1 MNSIHNSGEND
12 TSMDEG
18 LDKLGQAYGR
28 LGHEEPPELL
38 DQAVLNSA
46 HRAVES
52 KPHWMQFGW
61 LHGLTTAAV
70 FVLAFSIILN
80 QREPV
85 PDFEDGMINNEPTN
99 LQLEKE
105 AAGQTVNQLGESGL
119 EKKIKSDDRQDMLRS
134 SPVAAPE
141 SSAIE
146 VSSEEQ
152 VAQPV
157 SQASRSMYAQD
168 KLAEKREQADQ
179 DTATAELMQE
189 EVLLDEADS
198 VADSP
203 QAGVISKMALPAAVS
218 EPIEGDVKDRARLE
232 SEAEQQLQ
240 AIILLKQSGDEA
252 WRSEL
257 ESFVQTYPDY
267 KLPDELKD

>member
-1 MNSIHNSGEND
+1 MNSINNNGEND

-18 LDKLGQAYGR
+18 LDKLGQAYGQME
-28 LGHEEPPELL
+28 HEEPPELL

-46 HRAVES
+46 HRAVEN

-85 PDFEDGMINNEPTN
+85 PDFEDEMMNNEPRS
-99 LQLEKE
+99 LRLEKE
-105 AAGQTVNQLGESGL
+105 SAGQPVIQLGESGL
-119 EKKIKSDDRQDMLRS
+119 EKKVKSDDRQDMLRA

-146 VSSEEQ
+146 ASPEEQ

-157 SQASRSMYAQD
+157 SEASRSMYAQD

-179 DTATAELMQE
+179 DTATTGIMQE

-203 QAGVISKMALPAAVS
+203 QAIVVSKMPPPAAVS
-218 EPIEGDVKDRARLE
+218 LRFPGDWLVR
-232 SEAEQQLQ
+232 
-240 AIILLKQSGDEA
+240 
-252 WRSEL
+252 
-257 ESFVQTYPDY
+257 
-267 KLPDELKD
+267 

>member
-1 MNSIHNSGEND
+1 MNSIHNNGEND

-18 LDKLGQAYGR
+18 LDKLGQAYGQME
-28 LGHEEPPELL
+28 HEEPPELL

-85 PDFEDGMINNEPTN
+85 PDFEDELINNEPMRSKV
-99 LQLEKE
+99 EKE
-105 AAGQTVNQLGESGL
+105 AGKQTADQVGEL
-119 EKKIKSDDRQDMLRS
+119 RMEMKVKSDDRQDMLRT

-141 SSAIE
+141 SSAIQA
-146 VSSEEQ
+146 SSEEQ
-152 VAQPV
+152 LAQPV
-157 SQASRSMYAQD
+157 SEASRSMYPQG
-168 KLAEKREQADQ
+168 KLAEKREKADQ
-179 DTATAELMQE
+179 DTASTGIMQE

-203 QAGVISKMALPAAVS
+203 QAIVAPKMALPAAVS
-218 EPIEGDVKDRARLE
+218 EPIEGDVENRARTE
-232 SEAEQQLQ
+232 PEAEQQLL
-240 AIILLKQSGDEA
+240 AIIHLKQSGDEL
-252 WRSEL
+252 WRTKL
-257 ESFVQTYPDY
+257 ESFLESYPDY
-267 KLPDELKD
+267 PLPDELKD